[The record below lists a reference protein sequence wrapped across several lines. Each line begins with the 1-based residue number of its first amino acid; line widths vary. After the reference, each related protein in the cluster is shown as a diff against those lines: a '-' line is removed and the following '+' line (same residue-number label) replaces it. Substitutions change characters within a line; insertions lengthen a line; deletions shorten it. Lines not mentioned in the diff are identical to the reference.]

1 MKRLVLCLFMFCGV
15 FGLFS
20 EVKYVQEGTECE
32 CIITYKND
40 KLQAVNIIGSMT
52 NDWAEPGVPMVKN
65 ADGVWEYRF
74 KMTRS
79 REFYKFYNPA
89 TEGETA
95 YIEDPEAQ
103 ETIDSPI
110 GGKNAVAK
118 RPARKVKRVVTVVD
132 EVEEVVEE

>member
-1 MKRLVLCLFMFCGV
+1 MKKSVLCLLMCASV

-20 EVKYVQEGTECE
+20 EVRYEQKGDVCE

-40 KLQAVNIIGSMT
+40 RLKSVNIIGSMT
-52 NDWAEPGVPMVKN
+52 DDWAEPGVPMVKN

-74 KMTRS
+74 KMTRA

-95 YIEDPEAQ
+95 YIEDPEAK

-118 RPARKVKRVVTVVD
+118 RPPKKVKRVVTVVE
-132 EVEEVVEE
+132 EVEE

>member
-1 MKRLVLCLFMFCGV
+1 MKKFVFCLFMIV
-15 FGLFS
+15 SAFGLFA
-20 EVKYVQEGTECE
+20 EIRYEQKDNEYE

-40 KLQAVNIIGSMT
+40 NLKAVNIIGSMT
-52 NDWAEPGVPMVKN
+52 DDWTEPGVPMVKN

-103 ETIDSPI
+103 ETIDSPV

-118 RPARKVKRVVTVVD
+118 RPPRKVKRVVTVVE

>member
-1 MKRLVLCLFMFCGV
+1 
-15 FGLFS
+15 
-20 EVKYVQEGTECE
+20 
-32 CIITYKND
+32 
-40 KLQAVNIIGSMT
+40 
-52 NDWAEPGVPMVKN
+52 
-65 ADGVWEYRF
+65 
-74 KMTRS
+74 MTRS

-118 RPARKVKRVVTVVD
+118 RPPRKVKRVVTVV
-132 EVEEVVEE
+132 EEVVE

>member
-1 MKRLVLCLFMFCGV
+1 MKKLAIFLLMSVSC

-20 EVKYVQEGTECE
+20 EVRYEQNGSECE

-40 KLQAVNIIGSMT
+40 KLKAVNIIGSMT
-52 NDWAEPGVPMVKN
+52 NDWMEPGVPMVKN

-74 KMTRS
+74 KMTRA

-89 TEGETA
+89 TEGENA
-95 YIEDPEAQ
+95 YIEDPEAR
-103 ETIDSPI
+103 ETIDSPV

-118 RPARKVKRVVTVVD
+118 RPQKKVKRVITVVE
-132 EVEEVVEE
+132 EVEE

>member
-1 MKRLVLCLFMFCGV
+1 MKRFVLFLFMVCST

-20 EVKYVQEGTECE
+20 EIRYEQKDNVCE

-40 KLQAVNIIGSMT
+40 NLEAVNIIGSMT
-52 NDWAEPGVPMVKN
+52 DDWTEPGVPMVKN

-95 YIEDPEAQ
+95 YIEDPEAL

-118 RPARKVKRVVTVVD
+118 RPPRKVKRVVTVV
-132 EVEEVVEE
+132 EEVVE

>member
-1 MKRLVLCLFMFCGV
+1 MKKFVLCLFMIVSAFV
-15 FGLFS
+15 LFA
-20 EVKYVQEGTECE
+20 EIRYEQKDNEYE

-40 KLQAVNIIGSMT
+40 NLKAVNIIGSMT
-52 NDWAEPGVPMVKN
+52 DDWTEPGVPMVKN

-95 YIEDPEAQ
+95 YIGDPEAQ
-103 ETIDSPI
+103 ETIDSPV

-118 RPARKVKRVVTVVD
+118 RPPRKVKRVVTVVE